1 MDDPWLANM
10 RVQHDSMD
18 VGEAAQKLL
27 DLVRRHAQ
35 LVGQLGIGRAGTLLD
50 QPPD

>member
-1 MDDPWLANM
+1 MNDPWLANM

-18 VGEAAQKLL
+18 VGKAVQNLL
-27 DLVRRHAQ
+27 NLLRRNAQ
-35 LVGQLGIGRAGTLLD
+35 LVGQLGIGGAGTLFD